1 MERTWAL
8 VNREVQVI
16 LPFRYVAIISVIL
29 SKIVCIIAILMDEKN
44 GHSRQISDFLLIA
57 NYVQPIDYVIVNI

>member
-8 VNREVQVI
+8 ANREVQVI

-29 SKIVCIIAILMDEKN
+29 SKIVCMSITFHKKIYNCIFYLCFEN
-44 GHSRQISDFLLIA
+44 
-57 NYVQPIDYVIVNI
+57 

>member
-8 VNREVQVI
+8 ANREVQVI

-29 SKIVCIIAILMDEKN
+29 SKIVCIIAI
-44 GHSRQISDFLLIA
+44 
-57 NYVQPIDYVIVNI
+57 NYEIDI

>member
-8 VNREVQVI
+8 VNREAQAI

-29 SKIVCIIAILMDEKN
+29 SKIVCIIAIC
-44 GHSRQISDFLLIA
+44 
-57 NYVQPIDYVIVNI
+57 